1 MSYYHAS
8 ERLQQVRFGRRCYS
22 LLQNARIEPQNL
34 TYFYRTYRLPDDPF
48 FALFFRMK
56 RNYLAE
62 REGVKEARRQYILQ
76 AMRALQPAV
85 LANIKYLG
93 YLERYY
99 NGAGR
104 SPVWQ
109 QHLYPGSRKKADT
122 YARLSDAAWLALF
135 RAHLAQLVQRY
146 QGFSSA
152 TADQLFACL
161 VLELTPELVPPSRP
175 SPTEV
180 NRSYRRL
187 SLLHHP
193 DRGGDQAMFIEL
205 KRARDLLISHP

>member
-1 MSYYHAS
+1 MRRRRTRRAWSDNYRRTGRSYRSSRPTRTYSIAYLLSRQPVSLRKQDGYDAMMRYYHAS

-34 TYFYRTYRLPDDPF
+34 TFFYRTYRLPDDPF
-48 FALFFRMK
+48 FASFFRIK

-109 QHLYPGSRKKADT
+109 QHLFPGSRKKADS
-122 YARLSDAAWLALF
+122 YARLSNAAWLALF
-135 RAHLAQLVQRY
+135 R
-146 QGFSSA
+146 
-152 TADQLFACL
+152 
-161 VLELTPELVPPSRP
+161 
-175 SPTEV
+175 
-180 NRSYRRL
+180 
-187 SLLHHP
+187 
-193 DRGGDQAMFIEL
+193 
-205 KRARDLLISHP
+205 